1 MNNRYPIGEYEPQP
15 FSEMQKEKWLLDL
28 QFLPQ
33 DVEHALL
40 NLDEAHLNEPY
51 RTGGWSIQQLV
62 HHIAD
67 SHLNAYIRFKLGLTE
82 DNPTIKPYLQDEW
95 VKLNDIHTVP
105 INVSTTILHGIH
117 LRLHATIKSLSKE
130 EWQRTI
136 VHPDKEKP
144 ITLWHLLGMYV
155 WHGKHHVAQINTW
168 KEKFFQQ

>member
-67 SHLNAYIRFKLGLTE
+67 SHLNAYLRFKLGLTE

-95 VKLNDIHTVP
+95 VKLNDIHSVP

-117 LRLHATIKSLSKE
+117 LRLHATIKSLSE
-130 EWQRTI
+130 EQWQRTI